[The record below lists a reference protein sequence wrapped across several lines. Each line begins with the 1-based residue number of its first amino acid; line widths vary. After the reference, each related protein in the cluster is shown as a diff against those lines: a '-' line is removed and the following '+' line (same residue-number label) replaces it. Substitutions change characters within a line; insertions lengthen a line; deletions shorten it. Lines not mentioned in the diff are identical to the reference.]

1 MGDVAVQKRPT
12 PSPFSDPAYSST
24 LDSALVADNN
34 DYAKLKRLQRH
45 LE

>member
-1 MGDVAVQKRPT
+1 MGDVAVQKRPAAL
-12 PSPFSDPAYSST
+12 PLADPTFGSLDST
-24 LDSALVADNN
+24 LGDNN